1 MSPVEEGEGWHGAES
16 YDCKKAWSSING
28 SVFSGVI
35 EVGGAVEIAGQS
47 LQRDSSSRSKS
58 FAMSRF
64 DLCNVGT
71 CYSIKNYTIFYY
83 VDVPAEYYEYYDI
96 DDERK
101 LEILQDLKTKLCV
114 LLMYCKV

>member
-28 SVFSGVI
+28 SILSGKI
-35 EVGGAVEIAGQS
+35 EVGGAVEIAGQC
-47 LQRDSSSRSKS
+47 LQRDSSSRAKS

-71 CYSIKNYTIFYY
+71 SYSIKKYTAFYY
-83 VDVPAEYYEYYDI
+83 VDFTVE
-96 DDERK
+96 
-101 LEILQDLKTKLCV
+101 
-114 LLMYCKV
+114 

>member
-28 SVFSGVI
+28 SALSGEI
-35 EVGGAVEIAGQS
+35 EVGGAVIEIAGQC
-47 LQRDSSSRSKS
+47 LLRDSSSRAKS

-71 CYSIKNYTIFYY
+71 SYSINKNTVFYY
-83 VDVPAEYYEYYDI
+83 VDVDVTVE
-96 DDERK
+96 
-101 LEILQDLKTKLCV
+101 
-114 LLMYCKV
+114 